1 MVLSID
7 ACISQVADF
16 LVAETT
22 STFGISVFVSF
33 CAVLVAVSIVLFRY
47 IKRTTSSISEGY
59 LPLRIAYLI
68 ALVTQFVLSLIL
80 ISIIIQ
86 IVLTQQYST
95 ILLMFT
101 SVTVYGSAASVSI
114 ISSIILFGWFRVSK
128 GSYITLFYGI
138 AFAFNLYLFLYLPVF
153 SIQSLVGKDQAITP
167 ESEVVYS
174 TDSFLTQEG
183 SFQEIFF
190 DVFNYLST
198 GTFLLFVVGSAT
210 MLHHY
215 ARKMGRLRFWVLL
228 LLPLVYY
235 IGNLVEV
242 IGLYVP
248 ETDDEIFYYYLY
260 SSLRAVVG
268 GGLLGFAFWKIS
280 NALSPNTAVMSYLR
294 LCACGFVLYSVATV
308 GTISAAPYPPYGVMS
323 ISILTLSLYIIILGL
338 YSTAVSISQDI
349 RLRQYIRN
357 LTREN
362 LGFLGNIG
370 QAQMERQI
378 QSKASDLEHVVKEE
392 RLELEKKSGV
402 KSSIQEQDIKQ
413 YLLEVLQEV
422 DKHKSS
428 G

>member
-1 MVLSID
+1 
-7 ACISQVADF
+7 
-16 LVAETT
+16 
-22 STFGISVFVSF
+22 
-33 CAVLVAVSIVLFRY
+33 
-47 IKRTTSSISEGY
+47 
-59 LPLRIAYLI
+59 
-68 ALVTQFVLSLIL
+68 
-80 ISIIIQ
+80 
-86 IVLTQQYST
+86 
-95 ILLMFT
+95 
-101 SVTVYGSAASVSI
+101 
-114 ISSIILFGWFRVSK
+114 
-128 GSYITLFYGI
+128 
-138 AFAFNLYLFLYLPVF
+138 
-153 SIQSLVGKDQAITP
+153 
-167 ESEVVYS
+167 
-174 TDSFLTQEG
+174 
-183 SFQEIFF
+183 
-190 DVFNYLST
+190 
-198 GTFLLFVVGSAT
+198 

-215 ARKMGRLRFWVLL
+215 ARKMGRLRFWVLN

-248 ETDDEIFYYYLY
+248 ETDDEFFYYYLY

-280 NALSPNTAVMSYLR
+280 NALSPNTEVMRYLR

-308 GTISAAPYPPYGVMS
+308 GTISAAPYPPYGIMS

-378 QSKASDLEHVVKEE
+378 QSKASDLENVVKEE

>member
-47 IKRTTSSISEGY
+47 IKRTTFSISEGY

-95 ILLMFT
+95 ILLMLT

-167 ESEVVYS
+167 ESEVVYF

-190 DVFNYLST
+190 DVFNYL
-198 GTFLLFVVGSAT
+198 
-210 MLHHY
+210 
-215 ARKMGRLRFWVLL
+215 
-228 LLPLVYY
+228 
-235 IGNLVEV
+235 
-242 IGLYVP
+242 
-248 ETDDEIFYYYLY
+248 
-260 SSLRAVVG
+260 
-268 GGLLGFAFWKIS
+268 
-280 NALSPNTAVMSYLR
+280 
-294 LCACGFVLYSVATV
+294 
-308 GTISAAPYPPYGVMS
+308 
-323 ISILTLSLYIIILGL
+323 
-338 YSTAVSISQDI
+338 
-349 RLRQYIRN
+349 
-357 LTREN
+357 
-362 LGFLGNIG
+362 
-370 QAQMERQI
+370 
-378 QSKASDLEHVVKEE
+378 
-392 RLELEKKSGV
+392 
-402 KSSIQEQDIKQ
+402 
-413 YLLEVLQEV
+413 
-422 DKHKSS
+422 
-428 G
+428 